1 MIEKLSSRKLWV
13 AILTV
18 VGAVLAEDRD
28 VATTAVVAG
37 VAVVYIVA
45 QALVDAR
52 ARDVAEDVAEGLDR
66 GSSER

>member
-1 MIEKLSSRKLWV
+1 MVEKLASRKLWV
-13 AILTV
+13 AILSV

-28 VATTAVVAG
+28 VTTTAVVAG

-52 ARDVAEDVAEGLDR
+52 AQEVAAAAAEGLER
-66 GSSER
+66 GERG